1 MSGSVGIVAQD
12 NNRYTM
18 FSVCLTQ
25 LAHPPNTR
33 IDWGISTD
41 IAGARNTLVQ
51 RSLDIGSEWILFL
64 DDDQVFPPNTL
75 MSLLAHEED
84 IVSALYLR
92 RAGDHAP
99 VAFSHRREDG
109 LYEPLDLSELPGE
122 GLLKVHAAGAG
133 GLLIRSEVFRAIS
146 DEPNWF
152 EHGRVPNTDWNAAED
167 IIFCEKANA
176 AGFNVYVDLGT
187 PIGHMAPSAIWPSF
201 VDKEWCLGFSVADG
215 TRLYVPIE
223 KTTAGT
229 AADSKEEVAASH
241 G

>member
-1 MSGSVGIVAQD
+1 MSGTVGVIAQD

-18 FSVCLTQ
+18 FGVCLTQ
-25 LAHPPNTR
+25 LSHPPNTR

-41 IAGARNTLVQ
+41 IPGARNTLVQ
-51 RSLDIGSEWILFL
+51 RSLEIGSEWIFFI
-64 DDDQVFPPNTL
+64 DDDQVFPPDTL
-75 MSLLAHEED
+75 VRLLEHDVD

-92 RAGDHAP
+92 RAGNHHP

-109 LYEPLDLSELPGE
+109 LYESLDLTKLPGE
-122 GLLKVHAAGAG
+122 GLLKVHACGAG

-146 DEPNWF
+146 DEPDWF
-152 EHGRVPNTDWNAAED
+152 EHGRVHGTDWNAAED

-176 AGFNVYVDLGT
+176 AGFDVYVDLGT

-201 VDKEWCLGFSVADG
+201 VDQEWCLGFSVADG

-223 KTTAGT
+223 NAAQ
-229 AADSKEEVAASH
+229 AADAVKEARS